1 MPPTEGHQ
9 RSLLPKFPFL
19 KMYSIRHQLP
29 KWLSGIE
36 SAGQFRRHR
45 RHGLNPWVRKTPWR
59 RKWQSTPVSMPEN
72 SHEQRSL
79 AGYCPWGHKKPGMT
93 EQLSTNRHDN
103 SNCFLIR
110 LSVLGNIYV
119 LLRKFDDIPK
129 LVE

>member
-1 MPPTEGHQ
+1 MPLTEGPQ

-19 KMYSIRHQLP
+19 KMYSIQHELP
-29 KWLSGIE
+29 KWLSGNE
-36 SAGQFRRHR
+36 SACQCRRHR
-45 RHGLNPWVRKTPWR
+45 RHGFNPWVRKIPWR

-79 AGYCPWGHKKPGMT
+79 AGYCLWGHKEPDMT
-93 EQLSTNRHDN
+93 EQLRTNRSDN

-119 LLRKFDDIPK
+119 LLRKYDAIPK
-129 LVE
+129 HVE